1 MLTNDSHHSSLL
13 YSLSPSWSSH
23 KRPYEKLFK
32 NIFLYTNWTPLIS
45 DCLGKNRLHLN
56 SVDPL
61 VHFLL
66 NWFSSPTMKVLEDWT
81 QVIPLGSKH
90 FICWAILWPPPS
102 LIHPPHSDEGC
113 GWTAIL
119 LQSEFIFHPHVS
131 WGVAEACDSIMYNV
145 VIKKLWLRRTNL
157 NAEFSKCFSDINL
170 WPEQDNICKSSWHTL
185 GARWI
190 LIIGMLS
197 GVNVRE
203 ANSYVPAN
211 SALSLAFSRWM

>member
-1 MLTNDSHHSSLL
+1 MTSGPEQEMPSLYPSPSSVLTNDSHHSSLL

-102 LIHPPHSDEGC
+102 LIFPPIQMRVVDEQQFC
-113 GWTAIL
+113 YSPNLFSIL
-119 LQSEFIFHPHVS
+119 
-131 WGVAEACDSIMYNV
+131 M
-145 VIKKLWLRRTNL
+145 
-157 NAEFSKCFSDINL
+157 
-170 WPEQDNICKSSWHTL
+170 
-185 GARWI
+185 
-190 LIIGMLS
+190 
-197 GVNVRE
+197 
-203 ANSYVPAN
+203 
-211 SALSLAFSRWM
+211 

>member
-1 MLTNDSHHSSLL
+1 MTSGPEQEMHPCIHHPHRCLRMTLTTFLYFL

-102 LIHPPHSDEGC
+102 LIPPPP
-113 GWTAIL
+113 
-119 LQSEFIFHPHVS
+119 FR
-131 WGVAEACDSIMYNV
+131 WGLWMNSNSVTVQIYFPSSC
-145 VIKKLWLRRTNL
+145 KLRCSR
-157 NAEFSKCFSDINL
+157 SL
-170 WPEQDNICKSSWHTL
+170 WFN
-185 GARWI
+185 
-190 LIIGMLS
+190 
-197 GVNVRE
+197 
-203 ANSYVPAN
+203 YV
-211 SALSLAFSRWM
+211 